1 MIATVILGF
10 VLLII
15 CTAQGKVLP
24 AGCAAVTCFAGQKCV
39 TFPYPRCVS
48 TCQVETC
55 PVGSKCVETSLGARC
70 LAAEKLDCST
80 MKCPKGETCVQGK
93 VNCAQRHPR
102 HIPLC
107 EHPKKQG
114 WCVDYAVRYYFN
126 SKSRQ
131 CDAFIYS
138 GCGGNINNFK
148 TLEDC
153 WRECK

>member
-48 TCQVETC
+48 TCQ
-55 PVGSKCVETSLGARC
+55 
-70 LAAEKLDCST
+70 T

-107 EHPKKQG
+107 EHPKERG

-138 GCGGNINNFK
+138 GCGGNVNNFK

-153 WRECK
+153 WRECKQ